1 MKLPLST
8 VTGKIFYVEVDPN
21 CSIFQVKKEIEKINH
36 FPISKIKLIYKAHV
50 LEDDKK
56 LYDLELNKNSD
67 SLIFMHVTHLR
78 AMRPKQPPPHVIE
91 NMNKNENVD
100 SQKPNAAEDKIETNL
115 NSAQFD
121 SSPSSPHSSPI
132 SKINQNK
139 SIPTM
144 RNNMPSMNQPSRNNH
159 QIGRPDTNSN
169 LRAHNSKPQIPHS
182 HSGFN
187 QQTRQ
192 ISTNSNRQNHQVHSS
207 SNQNL
212 SQTFNSRSNDPPD
225 FNTNVQNLVDMGFE
239 RSQCEQALRISGY
252 NPNAAASLLLS
263 GNLAM
268 LQGNSNPNISSNTRQ
283 QLNRLNQQQQQHSP
297 PTISID
303 QDDDRHVIEN
313 IYNSLTSNDHISL
326 RRLNNEF
333 REIGYRTI
341 LDVFIACD
349 KNEETAIDVLRSM

>member
-1 MKLPLST
+1 
-8 VTGKIFYVEVDPN
+8 
-21 CSIFQVKKEIEKINH
+21 
-36 FPISKIKLIYKAHV
+36 
-50 LEDDKK
+50 
-56 LYDLELNKNSD
+56 
-67 SLIFMHVTHLR
+67 
-78 AMRPKQPPPHVIE
+78 
-91 NMNKNENVD
+91 
-100 SQKPNAAEDKIETNL
+100 
-115 NSAQFD
+115 
-121 SSPSSPHSSPI
+121 
-132 SKINQNK
+132 
-139 SIPTM
+139 
-144 RNNMPSMNQPSRNNH
+144 MPSMNQPSRNNH